1 MRDNNQQRIRTKQIE
16 RWFASEDVT
25 VNNWCTRNHGGGFTF
40 LRWLAVFRKKPKI
53 FGASKHDSWI
63 KIARQNRKND
73 VAPAALDKKTLTPQ
87 LRLPRIMKVKMVA
100 QTYLSQLQ

>member
-40 LRWLAVFRKKPKI
+40 LRWLAVFRKKTKDLW
-53 FGASKHDSWI
+53 SK
-63 KIARQNRKND
+63 
-73 VAPAALDKKTLTPQ
+73 
-87 LRLPRIMKVKMVA
+87 
-100 QTYLSQLQ
+100 